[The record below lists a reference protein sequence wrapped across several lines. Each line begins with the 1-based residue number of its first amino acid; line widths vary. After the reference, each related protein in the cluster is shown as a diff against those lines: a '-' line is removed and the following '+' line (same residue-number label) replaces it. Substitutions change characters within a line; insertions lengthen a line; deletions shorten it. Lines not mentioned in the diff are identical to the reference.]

1 MGINLDNMPGC
12 LRETGRFCLWKY
24 EDRGR
29 RKTKVPYNPKQAGSY
44 AASDRQDTFVSWSEI
59 VEIWQQEQS
68 RFDGIG
74 IGVFGDLCAI
84 DIDHCIDQDGNL
96 SEMAKDIIDTLC
108 CYTEISPS
116 GEGVRIFCRV
126 SDGFSYD
133 REKYYIN
140 SRAAGL
146 EVYIAGMTKK
156 FLTFTGNTLIEGD
169 VSVCDQEILQ
179 IVEKYMKRPATAAAA
194 ASHSVSTVRA
204 IFAAFDLTDQELIE
218 RARGA
223 SRKFNRLWCGDIT
236 GYASQSEADL
246 ALCNMLAYWT
256 GCDAARIDHL
266 YRLSGLMRKKW
277 ERDDYRRATIQKAVH
292 DCCEVYTL
300 RPNDF
305 SDLGQAAVFVEEYG
319 NSVRYSK
326 ATGFLVYDGFVW
338 SENDL
343 DAQQLSQELTDRQ
356 LKEARRLLKAAHDR
370 AIDAAEAAEGDG
382 SGAAADVKEAK
393 EYHKFVLKYRAS
405 SAITHT
411 MTEARPA
418 LQIGIDDL
426 DKDAYLLNTPGGA
439 VDLRTG
445 EIRENRPD
453 DYCTKI
459 TGCAPAAK
467 GGQIYSDFL
476 ERVTCGD
483 QDLQRYLQ
491 DIAGMCAVGNSD
503 AEKLIIAYGDGG
515 NGKSTLFNLWSKVL
529 GSYAGT
535 IPSESLII
543 RNSTAKDY
551 SVAELRGKRIA
562 IAAELREGARLS
574 TDMVKKL
581 CSTDRITAEKKYKDS
596 FSFIPSHTVILYT
609 NHLPK
614 VGTNDAG
621 TWDRIAVIPF
631 NARFRNE
638 AGEVKN
644 YAEYLF
650 NRCGG
655 AVLLWIIEGAARF
668 IKEGRKIIEPAC
680 VVDAVEEYRA
690 ENDWLGRFIN
700 EECNT
705 GADFKE
711 GAGALYERYRAWCG
725 ISGEYARSQRDIKEA
740 LEKAGYRWK
749 KEKFGKFHLGLRLR
763 GGSGLSHKQ
772 TA

>member
-1 MGINLDNMPGC
+1 MNLDNMPGY
-12 LRETGRFCLWKY
+12 LRENGRFCLWKY

-29 RKTKVPYNPKQAGSY
+29 RKTKVPYNPRQTRSH
-44 AASDRQDTFVSWSEI
+44 AASDRQETFVPWSDI
-59 VEIWQQEQS
+59 VEIWQQEQES
-68 RFDGIG
+68 FDGIG
-74 IGVFGDLCAI
+74 VGVFGDLCAI
-84 DIDHCIDQDGNL
+84 DIDHCIDQDGKL
-96 SEMAKDIIDTLC
+96 SEMATDIADTLC

-116 GEGVRIFCRV
+116 GEGIRIFCRV
-126 SDGFSYD
+126 SEGFCYD
-133 REKYYIN
+133 KDKYYIN

-169 VSVCDQEILQ
+169 ISVCDQEIMQ
-179 IVEKYMKRPATAAAA
+179 IVDKYMKRPAPAA
-194 ASHSVSTVRA
+194 ASQPMTTVRGLY
-204 IFAAFDLTDQELIE
+204 AAFDLTDQELIE
-218 RARGA
+218 RAKA
-223 SRKFNRLWCGDIT
+223 TSKKFSRLWSGDIT
-236 GYASQSEADL
+236 GYPSQSEADL
-246 ALCNMLAYWT
+246 ALCNILAYWT
-256 GCDAARIDHL
+256 GCDAARIDRL
-266 YRLSGLMRKKW
+266 YRQSAMMRKKW
-277 ERDDYRRATIQKAVH
+277 ERDDYRNTTIQKAVRG
-292 DCCEVYTL
+292 CSEVYTL
-300 RPNDF
+300 RPSDF

-326 ATGFLVYDGFVW
+326 ATGFLVYDGYVW

-356 LKEARRLLKAAHDR
+356 LREAHRLLKDAHDR
-370 AIDAAEAAEGDG
+370 AIEAAEAAEGDG
-382 SGAAADVKEAK
+382 SGAAAAVKAAK
-393 EYHKFVLKYRAS
+393 EYHKFVLKYRGS

-418 LQIGIDDL
+418 LQISIDDL

-439 VDLRTG
+439 VDLHSG
-445 EIRENRPD
+445 ELRENRAD

-467 GGQIYSDFL
+467 GRQLYSDFL
-476 ERVTCGD
+476 EKVTCGD
-483 QDLQRYLQ
+483 KDLQRYLQ
-491 DIAGMCAVGNSD
+491 DIAGMCAGGNSD

-551 SVAELRGKRIA
+551 SIAELRGKRIA

-614 VGTNDAG
+614 VGTNDSG

-650 NRCGG
+650 NKCGG
-655 AVLLWIIEGAARF
+655 AVLQWIIEGAVRF
-668 IKEGRKIIEPAC
+668 IQEGKKIREPVC

-690 ENDWLGRFIN
+690 ENDWLGRFIS

-705 GADFKE
+705 GDGMKE
-711 GAGALYERYRAWCG
+711 GAGALYERYRAWCDL
-725 ISGEYARSQRDIKEA
+725 SGEYTRSQRDFKEA
-740 LEKAGYRWK
+740 LEKAGYKWK
-749 KEKFGKFHLGLRLR
+749 KERFGAFHLGLTLR
-763 GGSGLSHKQ
+763 GGNRYTHKH